1 MAMPLG
7 TACGCT
13 LCHLEVRLLQSL
25 GGAEGGTFADFA
37 EPSRLRRYA
46 SVSDLLLPLR
56 ASPANARSDELLRE
70 LFTMRGTRPAFIES
84 LLVLAFVPMLH
95 RTIRRVVR
103 YQLALGE
110 EDITQQALGFLLQFL
125 RSEEMRTR
133 QTHFAFAISRAVK
146 RQVFEWAR
154 REGMKDTL
162 LDRGGDIVYPLGV
175 EDLFERQAQ
184 LRHFLHRC
192 VTRGHLTVVE
202 LDLLIQFKLEGSNG
216 EDFDSSDGNASNAL
230 RQRLKRLLAKL
241 RRLAR

>member
-1 MAMPLG
+1 MPLE
-7 TACGCT
+7 TVCDCT
-13 LCHLEVRLLQSL
+13 LCHLEVRLLKSL
-25 GGAEGGTFADFA
+25 AATQDDTFAEFGQLLHGSSPIA
-37 EPSRLRRYA
+37 E
-46 SVSDLLLPLR
+46 LLLPLR
-56 ASPANARSDELLRE
+56 ASPADATSDELLRE
-70 LFTMRGTRPAFIES
+70 LFSMRASRPAFIES

-103 YQLALGE
+103 YQPALAE
-110 EDITQQALGFLLQFL
+110 EDVTQQALSVLLLFL

-133 QTHFAFAISRAVK
+133 RTHFAFAISRAVK

-154 REGMKDTL
+154 REGTKDAL
-162 LDRGGDIVYPLGV
+162 LDRGRDIFIPL
-175 EDLFERQAQ
+175 EESFERYAQ

-192 VTRGHLTVVE
+192 VTRGDLTDAE

-216 EDFDSSDGNASNAL
+216 DDFDSPNGNVSNAL